1 VRGPQFGYMYA
12 SGREASHRPS
22 EMNEDMTKAP
32 QIFAALAA
40 LLAAAGIAEAA
51 AAAHALPSPLLKT
64 SSEFLLANAVGIVAL
79 SAFAQTTTHA
89 SRVLHFGIAAL
100 LLGTLLFSGELTS
113 HAIFPRSPLAVIAPV
128 GGSLTILGWLI
139 AAAGLFSGIWRRQ
152 D

>member
-1 VRGPQFGYMYA
+1 
-12 SGREASHRPS
+12 
-22 EMNEDMTKAP
+22 MTKAT
-32 QIFAALAA
+32 QIFAGFAA
-40 LLAAAGIAEAA
+40 LLAAAGVAEAA

-79 SAFAQTTTHA
+79 SAVAQTAIPA
-89 SRVLHFGIAAL
+89 SRLLYFGIAVL

-113 HAIFPRSPLAVIAPV
+113 HAIFPQSPLVIIAPV

-139 AAAGLFSGIWRRQ
+139 AAAGLFSSALRRR

>member
-1 VRGPQFGYMYA
+1 
-12 SGREASHRPS
+12 
-22 EMNEDMTKAP
+22 MTKAP
-32 QIFAALAA
+32 QIFAGFAA
-40 LLAAAGIAEAA
+40 LLAAAGVAEAA

-79 SAFAQTTTHA
+79 SAFAQTAIPA
-89 SRVLHFGIAAL
+89 SRLLYFGIAAL

-113 HAIFPRSPLAVIAPV
+113 HAIFPQSPLVMIAPI

-139 AAAGLFSGIWRRQ
+139 AAAGLFGGAWRRR